1 VATNYPTRGAQRSR
15 FAAGRVQPAPGP
27 LHDRPERELLWLL
40 IAWPAAAA
48 APTKYWFSN
57 LPEGVSL
64 RRLVQLAKLRG
75 RVEQN
80 DQQLKEELGLDHYE
94 GRGWQGWHHHVT
106 LVCLAYAF
114 LLRERQ
120 RHKKTAPPSLP
131 EVRRC
136 LQQVLIRIFG
146 SCRLHLDYS

>member
-1 VATNYPTRGAQRSR
+1 MSTLATTLPAERWRTVTWRAGSRGAQRSR
-15 FAAGRVQPAPGP
+15 FAAGRVQPAHGP
-27 LHDRPERELLWLL
+27 LHDRPEREPLWLL
-40 IAWPAAAA
+40 IEWPREAE

-64 RRLVQLAKLRG
+64 RRLVQLAKLRW

-80 DQQLKEELGLDHYE
+80 YQQLKEELGLDHYE

-106 LVCLAYAF
+106 LACLAYAF

-120 RHKKTAPPSLP
+120 RLKKNSAPH
-131 EVRRC
+131 
-136 LQQVLIRIFG
+136 FA
-146 SCRLHLDYS
+146 